1 LPVEFING
9 EMVMIT
15 LKECIDFADIGED
28 EVRSIAKRKG
38 VPEIIA
44 VAWCASAMTDED
56 EESPSFVAW
65 QSRPPRTHQGGD
77 R

>member
-1 LPVEFING
+1 
-9 EMVMIT
+9 MIT
-15 LKECIDFADIGED
+15 LKECFDFADISEE

-44 VAWCASAMTDED
+44 VAWRASEMTDETGD
-56 EESPSFVAW
+56 SPSFVAW
-65 QSRPPRTHQGGD
+65 QSGPPRTHQGGD